1 MNSASRDC
9 PRGANLTDDK
19 PHLAETEH
27 PPIFFSGGTALKRLS
42 STFAAQGCHTVHL
55 VTTFDSG
62 GSTARLRAA
71 FAMPALGDLRN
82 RLVALADPDLCSHA
96 LVHCMETRIPDTG
109 DPQNLR
115 QMLVAMGR
123 EDHPVWQGINAT
135 PARCLR
141 QCLTHFLA
149 AMPAS
154 FDARQASL
162 GNICMAGK
170 YLQEH
175 RSLNAVLGLFSRLLH
190 VQGEVLPIVEESLHL
205 AARLCDGTTRVG
217 QHHFKEFTSPIQ
229 ECFLTVN
236 EPDRGRDEPVVC
248 KPRASSAALARL
260 REAGLV
266 CYPMGSF
273 FSSVVANL
281 LADGVANVVA
291 ALDCPKIFI
300 PNTGHDH
307 ELMGHTLCDEMR
319 ILVQTLLG
327 ERCSAADNGWKES
340 AGLFLTHMV
349 VDTRNGHYPGSMEL
363 AQKLAQEVGVQ
374 VLDLPLVDEDGLH
387 HNPQKLAELI
397 QHMTGTHN
405 A

>member
-1 MNSASRDC
+1 MNSASRDY

-19 PHLAETEH
+19 PHPADTDH
-27 PPIFFSGGTALKRLS
+27 PPIFFSGGTALKNLS

-82 RLVALADPDLCSHA
+82 RLVALADPCQCNQA
-96 LVHCMETRIPDTG
+96 LVRCMETRLPDTG
-109 DPQNLR
+109 DPQALR
-115 QMLVAMGR
+115 QMLIAMGR
-123 EDHPVWQGINAT
+123 EEHPVWQGINST
-135 PARCLR
+135 QARCLR
-141 QCLTHFLA
+141 QCLANFLA
-149 AMPAS
+149 AMPAN

-217 QHHFKEFTSPIQ
+217 QHHFKEFTSPIR

-236 EPDRGRDEPVVC
+236 EPERGRKEPFVC

-281 LADGVANVVA
+281 LADGVANVVSSLA
-291 ALDCPKIFI
+291 CPKIFI

-327 ERCSAADNGWKES
+327 ERVSAADEGWKSS
-340 AGLFLTHMV
+340 ARLFLSHMV
-349 VDTRNGHYPGSMEL
+349 VDTRNGRYPGSMKL
-363 AQKLAQEVGVQ
+363 VQKLAQETGVQ
-374 VLDLPLVDEDGLH
+374 ILDLPLVDKDGQH
-387 HNPQKLAELI
+387 HNPQKLAALLKQITE
-397 QHMTGTHN
+397 THH